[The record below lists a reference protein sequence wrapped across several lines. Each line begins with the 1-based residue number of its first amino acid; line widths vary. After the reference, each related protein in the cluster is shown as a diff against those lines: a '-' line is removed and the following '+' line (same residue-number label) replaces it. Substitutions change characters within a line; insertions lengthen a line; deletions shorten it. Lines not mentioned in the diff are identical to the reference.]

1 MSMNSQDEID
11 PSEVKKR
18 NLARKKVQ
26 DEMDELRKQVRELRK
41 KEECGH
47 KVEQDLEACLGYM
60 KVLKKE
66 LHSIKES
73 SHTTFLSAKKF
84 ISPKFNYGT
93 KKEEILATIKSLA
106 KEIREANQKLTGVG
120 YSAEERQSIQEHL
133 MDHKTKH
140 QEALLELKSIEQYNH
155 TRFLEQKAVQGITS
169 IDETSPQETKKVQK
183 HSSKKKSEVEEF
195 PKQEPNRE
203 QYNNFDPPPMI

>member
-1 MSMNSQDEID
+1 MYSQDEID

-26 DEMDELRKQVRELRK
+26 DEMDELRMQIRELRK
-41 KEECGH
+41 KEESGH
-47 KVEQDLEACLGYM
+47 KVAQDLEACLGYM

-66 LHSIKES
+66 LDMIKEG
-73 SHTTFLSAKKF
+73 SHATFLTAKKY
-84 ISPKFNYGT
+84 ISPKFNYGS
-93 KKEEILATIKSLA
+93 KKEELLSQIKCIA
-106 KEIREANQKLTGVG
+106 KEIKDAEKNLAGGG
-120 YSAEERQSIQEHL
+120 YTPEERQSIQDRL

-140 QEALLELKSIEQYNH
+140 QEALLELKAIEQFNH
-155 TRFLEQKAVQGITS
+155 TRFLEQKAVQGNTS
-169 IDETSPQETKKVQK
+169 LDETLAQSTKEIQK
-183 HSSKKKSEVEEF
+183 HNLKKKSDETDF

>member
-1 MSMNSQDEID
+1 MSMNSQDEVD

-41 KEECGH
+41 KEESGQ
-47 KVEQDLEACLGYM
+47 KVQQDLEACLGYM

-84 ISPKFNYGT
+84 ISPKFHYGT
-93 KKEEILATIKSLA
+93 KKEELLATIMSLA
-106 KEIREANQKLTGVG
+106 KEIREANQKLKGVG

-140 QEALLELKSIEQYNH
+140 QEALLELKAIEQYNH

-169 IDETSPQETKKVQK
+169 IDDTPPQETEEVLK
-183 HSSKKKSEVEEF
+183 HSLKKKADEEEL

>member
-1 MSMNSQDEID
+1 MNSKEEIE

-26 DEMDELRKQVRELRK
+26 DEMDELRKQIRELRE
-41 KEECGH
+41 KEASGGGFT
-47 KVEQDLEACLGYM
+47 QDIEACMGYL

-73 SHTTFLSAKKF
+73 SHTTFLSAKKL

-93 KKEEILATIKSLA
+93 KKEELLATIKSLA
-106 KEIREANQKLTGVG
+106 MEIREANKKLTGG
-120 YSAEERQSIQEHL
+120 SYSADDRQSIQERL

-140 QEALLELKSIEQYNH
+140 QEALLELKAIEQFNH
-155 TRFLEQKAVQGITS
+155 TRFLEQKAVQEITS
-169 IDETSPQETKKVQK
+169 TDETPSPETKEVQK
-183 HSSKKKSEVEEF
+183 HILKKKADPKEF
-195 PKQEPNRE
+195 LE
-203 QYNNFDPPPMI
+203 QKPDCEDFKKFDPPPMI